1 MEEMQN
7 IACPKRIVLNHL
19 LVIFQDSSYTQHRN
33 LIYHGSERASEMVY
47 RNRKICFVF
56 LLGSIAISFLRTL
69 SSYSEYNKYNLGGDG
84 VCNRKE
90 EGL

>member
-7 IACPKRIVLNHL
+7 ISCSKRIILNHL

-33 LIYHGSERASEMVY
+33 LIYHGSERASEIVY
-47 RNRKICFVF
+47 GNRKIGFVF
-56 LLGSIAISFLRTL
+56 LLGSIGISFLCTL
-69 SSYSEYNKYNLGGDG
+69 SRDSKYNKYNLGGDG

-90 EGL
+90 GL